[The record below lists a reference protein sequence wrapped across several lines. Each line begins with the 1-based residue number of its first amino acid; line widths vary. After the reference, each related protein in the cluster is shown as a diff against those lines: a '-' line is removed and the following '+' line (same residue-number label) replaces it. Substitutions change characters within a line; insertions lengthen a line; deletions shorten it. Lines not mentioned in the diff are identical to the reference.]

1 MEQQPKPSKT
11 ADLVAAA
18 RAEHVIRY
26 NPPLFKDDFAFQLC
40 GDFWQPI
47 LRSKLKTRVMLG
59 IILRA
64 IYPLAPLATVRAKFC
79 EDVVAELIN
88 DGVDQYVIIGA
99 GLDSFAMRRTEFEN
113 RVTVFELD
121 QPAGQNEKR
130 KRMAESGIPE
140 PKNVRYIGVDLNEED
155 MFESL
160 AQHGFDPGRRSV
172 FSWFGVTYYLPI
184 DTVRETLEGVVNK
197 AASGSEIVFDFRI
210 PLADVPSDWHKA
222 HKKMGDYVAKRG
234 EPFVTELSRQSMEQF
249 VLDCG
254 FQKVQVPTPDEIH
267 QRYLA
272 NLPYKFV
279 FTPTFPLCRA
289 VSR

>member
-1 MEQQPKPSKT
+1 MENPSKPSKT

-18 RAEHVIRY
+18 RAVHMIRHK
-26 NPPLFKDDFAFQLC
+26 PPLFEDPFAKQLC
-40 GDFWQPI
+40 GKFWQRI
-47 LRSKLKTRVMLG
+47 IRSKFLTLLMVD
-59 IILRA
+59 ILLRD
-64 IYPLAPLATVRAKFC
+64 ILPLAPLVPTRARFC
-79 EDVVAELIN
+79 EDVLDELVN

-130 KRMAESGIPE
+130 KRMAEFGIPE
-140 PKNVRYIGVDLNEED
+140 PNNVRYIGVDLNEQD
-155 MFESL
+155 MFEAL
-160 AQHGFDPGRRSV
+160 AQHGFDTSKRSV

-184 DTVRETLEGVVNK
+184 DTVRETLESIVNTV
-197 AASGSEIVFDFRI
+197 ASGSEVVFDFRI
-210 PLADVPSDWHKA
+210 PLADAPSDWHTA

-234 EPFVTELSRQSMEQF
+234 EPFITEFSRQSMEQF

-272 NLPYKFV
+272 NLPYEFDL
-279 FTPTFPLCRA
+279 TPTYPFCRA
-289 VSR
+289 VSG